1 MSLSKKYN
9 YDISDME
16 VVKKLPTKPEKY
28 LYILRPIEGEWY
40 DDKLYRNEFGK
51 LEIIA
56 EKEDSFYAILLFLK
70 KYRPHPELLPKDLK
84 HEEYSFRNRSSDD
97 IYKSMQLMLKP
108 MNTFEEF
115 KERLLLATEE
125 LAPKEKIEKGFIYG
139 LYLIFINDK
148 DEMGKKT
155 IDMHDKE
162 VPWEYETYVYI
173 NKDKQTYEIYYPEER
188 SNRYSLE
195 IKFYEE
201 HYIYEYLLN
210 KKISAII

>member
-1 MSLSKKYN
+1 MDIWEKYN
-9 YDISDME
+9 LEKNDFVLCKE
-16 VVKKLPTKPEKY
+16 LPKKVSHFIYYLEKNDFNELYINTNGNLKLIVTKPSNSVP
-28 LYILRPIEGEWY
+28 L
-40 DDKLYRNEFGK
+40 
-51 LEIIA
+51 
-56 EKEDSFYAILLFLK
+56 LLFLK

-84 HEEYSFRNRSSDD
+84 HEEYSFRNRSSED

-173 NKDKQTYEIYYPEER
+173 NKDKQIYEIYYPEER

-210 KKISAII
+210 KKVSAII